1 MLYNED
7 IEEIVFNR
15 HNLVES
21 DELVIISG
29 YVGPHPVKRLN
40 TLPIPSTVI
49 YGMFGSQGISSR
61 LDTTLKKL
69 SSESANTTI
78 LYSEIPVHSK
88 CYIWKKNGR
97 VVHALIGS
105 ANFST
110 SGLQSPLRE
119 TLAETT
125 VDTFSQLKRYADLIR
140 GNSVNCDDFELT
152 PVTITPEETPIPNM
166 ENPYESSDVC
176 VMTLYTPSNGQVPT
190 ASGLNWGNS
199 NGHTVEND
207 AYIAVRKDYIRRYP
221 SLFPPKKQKPLS
233 PSGKITRQNDTV
245 ELVWDDGT
253 IMQGLLEGTQ
263 EVDGKNYPKQLS
275 SYPRKNALGKYIR
288 DRMGLD
294 SGVLITREMLQEY
307 GRDFISI
314 NLIDEDTYYIDFSP
328 ITEQQEDAN

>member
-1 MLYNED
+1 MLYNEN

-15 HNLVES
+15 HEIIES
-21 DELVIISG
+21 DELIIISG
-29 YVGPHPVKRLN
+29 YVGPHPVKRLS
-40 TLPIPSTVI
+40 TLPIPATVI
-49 YGMFGSQGISSR
+49 YGMFGSQSISSR
-61 LDTTLKKL
+61 LDTTLKRL
-69 SSESANTTI
+69 NSESENTTI

-88 CYIWKKNGR
+88 CYIWKKDGK

-125 VDTFSQLKRYADLIR
+125 KDTFNQLDKYADLIR
-140 GNSVNCDDFELT
+140 GNSITCEDYELT
-152 PVTITPEETPIPNM
+152 ATTEEHSATSI
-166 ENPYESSDVC
+166 ENPYESSNVC
-176 VMTLYTPSNGQVPT
+176 VMTLYNPKSGVVPE

-221 SLFPPKKQKPLS
+221 NLFPPKKQKPLT
-233 PSGKITRQNDTV
+233 PSGKVTRQNDTV
-245 ELVWDDGT
+245 EIVWDDGT

-263 EVDGKNYPKQLS
+263 EVNGKKYPKQLS
-275 SYPRKNALGKYIR
+275 SYPRKNTLGKYIR
-288 DRMGLD
+288 DRMGLE
-294 SGVLITREMLQEY
+294 SGVLITREMLQAY
-307 GRDFISI
+307 CRDFISI

-328 ITEQQEDAN
+328 IIEQQQQEDAN